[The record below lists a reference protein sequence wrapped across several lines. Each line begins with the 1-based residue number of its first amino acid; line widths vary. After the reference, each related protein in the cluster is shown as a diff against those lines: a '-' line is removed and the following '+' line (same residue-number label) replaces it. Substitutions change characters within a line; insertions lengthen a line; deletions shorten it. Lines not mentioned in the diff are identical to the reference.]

1 MPKQR
6 TPRQSAPEWIVTC
19 SSMVRKSLVYRVFR
33 SLLSLDEIVSLSKGI
48 SKAASKGG
56 LTTSNAPS
64 ESALF
69 DEYLIRVTT
78 QGRGAR

>member
-1 MPKQR
+1 MSRQR
-6 TPRQSAPEWIVTC
+6 TPPQSALEWVVRRAN
-19 SSMVRKSLVYRVFR
+19 MVRKSLLYRVFR

-64 ESALF
+64 ESVLF
-69 DEYLIRVTT
+69 NEYLIRATT